1 MIHLSWFLCRLISQ
15 SGVLSSRHRVKGKPI
30 ERSGRKATGLRVLIP
45 KTAELPS
52 EKSDVI
58 ADLWHYSLIALPFS
72 YNTCDEKDIDMK
84 AQHTAS
90 RLVRK
95 TVFSV
100 CTSLLLGTAL
110 LPSTASAADGSV
122 TFTGTIYESPCD
134 FSDSSVTCYS
144 GMNKQTMP
152 LAHLQQA
159 GQISSISSTISYKV
173 TNASNMAIVTVS
185 YLWWL
190 ICSDAEIG
198 AKQMSRWCWK
208 QLLSG
213 RLCYPYRRPISF
225 HPASSRTNSWLCW
238 LSHQSSSAQIM
249 WLKP

>member
-1 MIHLSWFLCRLISQ
+1 
-15 SGVLSSRHRVKGKPI
+15 
-30 ERSGRKATGLRVLIP
+30 
-45 KTAELPS
+45 
-52 EKSDVI
+52 
-58 ADLWHYSLIALPFS
+58 
-72 YNTCDEKDIDMK
+72 MK

-95 TVFSV
+95 TVLSV
-100 CTSLLLGTAL
+100 STSLLLGTAL

-122 TFTGTIYESPCD
+122 TFTGTIYETPCD

-185 YLWWL
+185 YL
-190 ICSDAEIG
+190 
-198 AKQMSRWCWK
+198 
-208 QLLSG
+208 
-213 RLCYPYRRPISF
+213 
-225 HPASSRTNSWLCW
+225 
-238 LSHQSSSAQIM
+238 
-249 WLKP
+249 